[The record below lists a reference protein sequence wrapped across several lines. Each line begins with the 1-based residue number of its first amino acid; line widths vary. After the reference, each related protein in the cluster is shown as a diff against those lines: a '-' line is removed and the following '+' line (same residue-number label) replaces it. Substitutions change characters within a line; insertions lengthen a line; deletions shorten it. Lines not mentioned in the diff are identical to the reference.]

1 MRDTSGGVTRWRRS
15 VVLAAP
21 AGLAVAGMAA
31 AMLQG
36 ALAANLSLTNVPF
49 TLSSKTVAAP
59 GGIAAALT
67 TVDTGSNTTATS
79 VGIPKAGL
87 DGICVHAAQK
97 IGLPVV
103 GDLGTWSLNISSPEA
118 KTPLTTGELAS
129 GKGLQANKLVLD
141 AQAVKAARAKLNA
154 SESSPNV
161 IGAAADSPTMR
172 GAGIKDGVP
181 GQFGLDA
188 TGGLTDIRRLHADAN
203 GATLSGTI
211 TLPDLTIGLAHGDKS
226 C

>member
-1 MRDTSGGVTRWRRS
+1 
-15 VVLAAP
+15 
-21 AGLAVAGMAA
+21 MAA

-67 TVDTGSNTTATS
+67 TVDTGKNTTATS

-118 KTPLTTGELAS
+118 KTPLTTGDLAS

-141 AQAVKAARAKLNA
+141 AQAVKAAQAKLNA

-172 GAGIKDGVP
+172 GAASRTASPASSAWTPPAASPTSGTCTP
-181 GQFGLDA
+181 TPTARRSPEPSPCPTSPSAWRTA
-188 TGGLTDIRRLHADAN
+188 TRAAEPHA
-203 GATLSGTI
+203 ATLRIPAQALRGH
-211 TLPDLTIGLAHGDKS
+211 P
-226 C
+226 